1 MISVFDCNSLIS
13 FQYITLIYKA
23 QVIFLIFRIVI
34 FLIFRI
40 VFVNMVGILYN
51 RKDGRINK

>member
-1 MISVFDCNSLIS
+1 LNKKTTPLPDKNNQTGDFVLLVFLYQARSK
-13 FQYITLIYKA
+13 T
-23 QVIFLIFRIVI
+23 I

-51 RKDGRINK
+51 GKDGRINK